1 MKWLQRWDS
10 AGEEYGSSE
19 PFNPPSHTGGQEHSP
34 PLLCKSDSKT
44 SVFEQ
49 LGDQSSDLEDSGICK
64 AGGERDFGQLER
76 LNSPRSLRQFL
87 STQAWTL
94 GRAVTVVRLAAMAAV
109 GAVAL
114 AGRAALTSFGSLSH
128 RSR

>member
-1 MKWLQRWDS
+1 MTRSSTKWLQRWDS
-10 AGEEYGSSE
+10 AGEECGSSE

-49 LGDQSSDLEDSGICK
+49 LGDSGICK